1 MKKRTIVAIC
11 VLLCV
16 LMTVF
21 SFAACQKPLPTYYGK
36 TYTVTGAGLAVDW
49 DAKIWIDPMISYE
62 ADETIDYYST
72 RELLG
77 KYWDDIDWEANGI
90 TEIPKDVDG
99 LISYL
104 ETEVIPEFHN
114 YMKGLQIKVG
124 TKDNLTITIT
134 YPEDRG
140 FGEAITIDKIN
151 ENMAL
156 GEGTSARFSYSVL
169 LGGNTCN
176 FVAGSIDT
184 VNNFDGK
191 ESLLFHIPWDNVD
204 NLFLEANPSNNGYI
218 LLKPVEVGED
228 ASNVYSVNYLVY
240 PELTIE

>member
-1 MKKRTIVAIC
+1 MKKRTVVAVC
-11 VLLCV
+11 VLLCAV
-16 LMTVF
+16 LAAV
-21 SFAACQKPLPTYYGK
+21 SFAACQKPRPTYYGK

-49 DAKIWIDPMISYE
+49 DAKIWVDPMVSYGPE
-62 ADETIDYYST
+62 DEIDNYST

-104 ETEVIPEFHN
+104 ETNVITKFYE
-114 YMKGLQIKVG
+114 YMKGLQIKFG
-124 TKDNLTITIT
+124 TKERLVITIT

-140 FGEAITIDKIN
+140 FGEAITIDQIN
-151 ENMAL
+151 ENTAL
-156 GEGTSARFSYSVL
+156 GEGTSASFSYSVL

-176 FVAGSIDT
+176 FVAGRVDT

-191 ESLLFHIPWDNVD
+191 ESLSFNIPWDNVD
-204 NLFLEANPSNNGYI
+204 NMFLEANPSNNGYI
-218 LLKPVEVGED
+218 RLKPVEVGED
-228 ASNVYSVNYLVY
+228 SYNVYSVNFLVY